1 MRTRSSHV
9 GTSAV
14 APLEKLAERCRTCN
28 LMLSF
33 RRYNHPLAGICS
45 IRSAAWPKTD
55 SPAAERPPFPT
66 AALIEIPSPRYQ
78 IVIRGPVRLTLRQ
91 RVTKIPAIMAGQT
104 DELDHVDR
112 ALIGYL
118 QAEGRAPLL
127 SLASRLGI
135 SHGTV
140 RSRLNRLLRD
150 KVISVVGIVEP
161 KKVGFPMSALIGIR
175 ADLKRL
181 EATEEA
187 LVRFDELT
195 TVATM
200 TGRYDFFVWGNFR
213 DDSHLLQFL
222 THQLSKIPGI
232 RATETFHIL
241 SMNKRIWQWKIP
253 LGRRGTRPHG
263 PPRRRLR

>member
-14 APLEKLAERCRTCN
+14 ARISRSWPSGAGLASPT
-28 LMLSF
+28 SF
-33 RRYNHPLAGICS
+33 RRYDHPLAEYGPFALRPGRNRTS
-45 IRSAAWPKTD
+45 RPRSG
-55 SPAAERPPFPT
+55 PPFPT
-66 AALIEIPSPRYQ
+66 AGLIEIPSPRYQ
-78 IVIRGPVRLTLRQ
+78 IVTRGAVRLTLRQ
-91 RVTKIPAIMAGQT
+91 RLTKIPAIMAGQT
-104 DELDHVDR
+104 DELGHVDR

-187 LVRFDELT
+187 LVRFEELT

-200 TGRYDFFVWGNFR
+200 TGRSDFFVWGNFR

-232 RATETFHIL
+232 RSTETFHIL

-253 LGRRGTRPHG
+253 VGGRETRPHG
-263 PPRRRLR
+263 PSRRRLR

>member
-1 MRTRSSHV
+1 
-9 GTSAV
+9 
-14 APLEKLAERCRTCN
+14 
-28 LMLSF
+28 
-33 RRYNHPLAGICS
+33 
-45 IRSAAWPKTD
+45 
-55 SPAAERPPFPT
+55 
-66 AALIEIPSPRYQ
+66 
-78 IVIRGPVRLTLRQ
+78 
-91 RVTKIPAIMAGQT
+91 MAGQT
-104 DELDHVDR
+104 DELDHLDR

-161 KKVGFPMSALIGIR
+161 KRVGFPMSALIGIR

-187 LVRFDELT
+187 LVRLDEVT

-200 TGRYDFFVWGNFR
+200 AGRYDFFVWGNFR
-213 DDSHLLQFL
+213 DDSHLLEFL
-222 THQLSKIPGI
+222 SRRLSKLPGI
-232 RATETFHIL
+232 RSTETFHIL
-241 SMNKRIWQWKIP
+241 SMNKRIWQWKVPI
-253 LGRRGTRPHG
+253 RRNETRPHARA
-263 PPRRRLR
+263 RRRLR